1 MPYDDELLLDP
12 VRRFLDEQCTLA
24 TLRAATQVAKPGCR
38 TGPRRHAGLW
48 SQICQLGWPRLLVA
62 EKQGGIGMDMI
73 DAVGLMELAGRALLP
88 LPLGYWMSSLALLTR
103 LAPQSPFTKA
113 IEADMLGG
121 SLVGYALNE
130 NGGPIFV
137 PYCLDASP
145 LITLR
150 YADGIVQAR
159 RGAGMD
165 GRPGVD
171 PLIDS
176 GWLPAGQW
184 QTGEDF
190 SCDLAG
196 WAVFDLRT
204 RLLLAAEL
212 LGVAAR
218 ALELATDYA
227 RQRRQFGHSIGHF
240 QAIKHGL
247 AQDWMNLDNARLLIA
262 KAAEVLA
269 FGDAS
274 TERADADHNTD
285 KTAARSGVG
294 QACHGQC
301 SLLVMLAEHAT
312 QQAADIAVRN
322 ALQVHGA
329 MGMTWECD
337 VHFYFKRVHFLGAI
351 MCRRYTAADRL
362 QQIWQLSETQM
373 AVD

>member
-24 TLRAATQVAKPGCR
+24 TLRAATQAAGGGC
-38 TGPRRHAGLW
+38 PPASRRHAGLW
-48 SQICQLGWPRLLVA
+48 SQVCQLGWPRLLVA

-88 LPLGYWMSSLALLTR
+88 LPLGYWMSSLAFLTR
-103 LAPQSPFTKA
+103 LAPQSPFTMA
-113 IEADMLGG
+113 IDADIQDG

-130 NGGPIFV
+130 NGGSVFV
-137 PYCLDASP
+137 PYCLDGSP
-145 LITLR
+145 LIALH
-150 YADGIVQAR
+150 YADGCVQAR
-159 RGAGMD
+159 REAGME

-176 GWLPAGQW
+176 GWLPARQW
-184 QTGEDF
+184 QTGDDF
-190 SCDLAG
+190 SCDLTG
-196 WAVFDLRT
+196 WEAFELRT

-218 ALELATDYA
+218 TLELATDYA

-240 QAIKHGL
+240 QAIKHRL
-247 AQDWMNLDNARLLIA
+247 AQDWMNLDNARLLIV
-262 KAAEVLA
+262 KAAEKLA

-274 TERADADHNTD
+274 PERADADHYTD
-285 KTAARSGVG
+285 KTAACNGAG
-294 QACHGQC
+294 QACYEQD
-301 SLLVMLAEHAT
+301 SLLVTLAEHAT

-337 VHFYFKRVHFLGAI
+337 VHFYLKRVHFLGAI
-351 MCRRYTAADRL
+351 MCCRYTAADRL

>member
-24 TLRAATQVAKPGCR
+24 TLRAATQAAGVGC
-38 TGPRRHAGLW
+38 PPASRRHAGLW

-88 LPLGYWMSSLALLTR
+88 LPLGYWMSSLAFVTR

-113 IEADMLGG
+113 IDADIQDG
-121 SLVGYALNE
+121 SLIGYALNE
-130 NGGPIFV
+130 HGGAVFV
-137 PYCLDASP
+137 PYCLDGSP
-145 LITLR
+145 LITWH
-150 YADGIVQAR
+150 YADGCVQAR
-159 RGAGMD
+159 REAGME

-176 GWLPAGQW
+176 GWLPARQW
-184 QTGEDF
+184 QTGDDF
-190 SCDLAG
+190 RCDLAQ
-196 WAVFDLRT
+196 WEAFDLRT

-240 QAIKHGL
+240 QAIKHRL
-247 AQDWMNLDNARLLIA
+247 AQDWMNLDNARLLIV
-262 KAAEVLA
+262 KAAEEMA

-274 TERADADHNTD
+274 PERADADHHTD
-285 KTAARSGVG
+285 KTAACNGVG
-294 QACHGQC
+294 QACHEQG

-337 VHFYFKRVHFLGAI
+337 VHFYLKRVHFLGAI
-351 MCRRYTAADRL
+351 MGRRYTEADRL